1 MKKKII
7 TILSLIFVLFLSPN
21 VKAEPANDSFVD
33 DELYKCV
40 IDSYN
45 DQYLEEKP
53 YTYSILP
60 EELASI
66 TNLNCSNYS
75 GKISSTTGIN
85 KMSSLKSLNLSGNIF
100 FGAKLTLSIGGTN
113 SLRTSISLPSQLSIT
128 EINYSVANPK
138 IAKMENGLVKG
149 LSSGNTYVTMT
160 GKISNSIITEKYLI
174 VVTDT
179 VKKSNNGNLSSI
191 TLSSGTIE
199 FKNNITKYTLMVP
212 NSVSNIRIAA
222 TLEDST
228 ATFVSGY
235 GPRNVDLKVGNNN
248 IYLKVQAADGSSNV
262 YTLTIVRSDGT
273 DSNNLLSN
281 IELSVGKIDFKQEIG
296 SYSVSVP
303 YETDRIEVIPVTES
317 LLSSATVSDTNLKL
331 GENKITISVKAENGN
346 IKEYTLLVNREEF
359 ESKSNYLSNLIIT
372 NHKIA
377 FSKTVSEYK
386 IVLQTETSLT
396 INASPEKI
404 TSSVSIIG
412 NKNLKD
418 GSKVI
423 VRVTDKDNL
432 TRDYVIKIS
441 KPFVYNMGL
450 KELILLVEII
460 AIIVLTIIALKPKN
474 KGNSKK
480 KYINKILQNKICPH
494 CGTVNNPRSNTC
506 YVCGRE
512 LI

>member
-7 TILSLIFVLFLSPN
+7 TILALIFVLFLSPN
-21 VKAEPANDSFVD
+21 VKADPANDSFID

-45 DQYLEEKP
+45 DQYLESKA

-66 TNLNCSNYS
+66 TNLNCSSYA
-75 GKISSTTGIN
+75 GKITSTIGLN
-85 KMSSLKSLNLSGNIF
+85 KMSSLKSLNLSGNVF
-100 FGAKLTLSIGGTN
+100 WGAKLTLSIGGTN
-113 SLRTSISLPSQLSIT
+113 TLKTSITLPSQLSLT
-128 EINYSVANPK
+128 DINYAVSNSK
-138 IAKMENGLVKG
+138 IAKIENGLVKG
-149 LSSGNTYVTMT
+149 LSSGSTYVTMT
-160 GKISNSIITEKYLI
+160 GKVSGTIITEKYLI

-191 TLSSGTIE
+191 TLSYGKIE

-212 NSVSNIRIAA
+212 KTIDNIRISA
-222 TLEDST
+222 TLEDSN

-235 GPRNVDLKVGNNN
+235 GPRNVDLKIGTNNV
-248 IYLKVQAADGSSNV
+248 YLKVSAADGSSNV
-262 YTLTIVRSDGT
+262 YTLAIVRSDGT
-273 DSNNLLSN
+273 DTNNLLSN
-281 IELSVGKIDFKQEIG
+281 IELSAGKIDFKQEIDT
-296 SYSVSVP
+296 YSVAVP
-303 YETDRIEVIPVTES
+303 YETDRIEVLPVTES
-317 LLSSATVSDTNLKL
+317 LLASTTVSDTNLKL

-346 IKEYTLLVNREEF
+346 IKEYNLLVTREEF
-359 ESKSNYLSNLIIT
+359 QSKSNYLSNLIIT
-372 NHKIA
+372 NHKID

-386 IVLQTETSLT
+386 IVVQTESSLT

-432 TRDYVIKIS
+432 QRDYVIKIS

-450 KELILLVEII
+450 KELFLLIEIL

-474 KGNSKK
+474 KGNTQR
-480 KYINKILQNKICPH
+480 KYLNKMLQNKICPH